1 MAGMTIN
8 TAGPYFL
15 ILALTFPALSQA
27 TDATTPLPPDVSSFI
42 KNRDN
47 CDTLRGEVPEPD
59 PADPD
64 SLSQVISAIN
74 QACKGT
80 DKQLMQLKNKYSTD
94 ENIVKKL
101 SSYEERIE
109 ADMSL

>member
-1 MAGMTIN
+1 MSIIATCLMLFT
-8 TAGPYFL
+8 
-15 ILALTFPALSQA
+15 LTFPAVSQA
-27 TDATTPLPPDVSSFI
+27 TDTTSPLPPDVSSFT

-47 CDTLRGEVPEPD
+47 CDTLRGEIPEPD
-59 PADPD
+59 PAEPD

-74 QACKGT
+74 QVCKGT

-94 ENIVKKL
+94 ENIMKKL